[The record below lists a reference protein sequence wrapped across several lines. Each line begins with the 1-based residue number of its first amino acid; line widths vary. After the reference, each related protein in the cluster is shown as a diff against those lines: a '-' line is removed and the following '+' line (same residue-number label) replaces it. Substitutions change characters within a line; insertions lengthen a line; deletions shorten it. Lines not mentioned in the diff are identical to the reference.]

1 MIGNIICFLVG
12 AMFGVFFFTCIASD
26 KQGRFR
32 RIARKIN
39 IFFDE
44 RSEGI

>member
-12 AMFGVFFFTCIASD
+12 AMLGVFFTCIASD
-26 KQGRFR
+26 KWERFR

>member
-1 MIGNIICFLVG
+1 MIGNIVCFIIG
-12 AMFGVFFFTCIASD
+12 AMCGVFFTCVASD
-26 KQGRFR
+26 EQGRFR
-32 RIARKIN
+32 RITRKIN